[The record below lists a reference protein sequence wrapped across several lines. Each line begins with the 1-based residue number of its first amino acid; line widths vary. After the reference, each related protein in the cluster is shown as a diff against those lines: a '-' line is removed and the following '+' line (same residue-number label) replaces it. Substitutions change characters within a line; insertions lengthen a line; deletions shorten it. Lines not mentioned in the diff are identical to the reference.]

1 MYNGNTPHR
10 RFGAGQTAGLCIDHG
25 AAGHIVGHTAGIAH
39 RRNGAACRM
48 AAFDGGFQLVVPAA
62 EHHHLFAGQAGF
74 RQPVGQLA
82 DLAKSHAA
90 AHDQINPAVRRQAAA
105 GPGRRRVHRL
115 AEPRADRNA
124 KSKQPAA
131 GNAPPGKF
139 IGQFRVRD
147 YISVA
152 VSLLPKGNAGVIGR
166 HRKAGDMQPPV
177 PFQPG
182 QGLGTEQMGGDHPV
196 KPPPG
201 KQPFQPPGH
210 QRVGVIHRRAPP
222 GGTQMGSCII
232 QGGKKPGRVLH
243 SAHIAAAHRPGHMR
257 PGQQH
262 HVLQHRFV
270 TLPCQF
276 LLNSPGG
283 RIVALP
289 GAAG

>member
-25 AAGHIVGHTAGIAH
+25 ATGHIVGHTAGIAH

-124 KSKQPAA
+124 KSKQP
-131 GNAPPGKF
+131 
-139 IGQFRVRD
+139 
-147 YISVA
+147 
-152 VSLLPKGNAGVIGR
+152 
-166 HRKAGDMQPPV
+166 
-177 PFQPG
+177 
-182 QGLGTEQMGGDHPV
+182 
-196 KPPPG
+196 
-201 KQPFQPPGH
+201 FQPPGH